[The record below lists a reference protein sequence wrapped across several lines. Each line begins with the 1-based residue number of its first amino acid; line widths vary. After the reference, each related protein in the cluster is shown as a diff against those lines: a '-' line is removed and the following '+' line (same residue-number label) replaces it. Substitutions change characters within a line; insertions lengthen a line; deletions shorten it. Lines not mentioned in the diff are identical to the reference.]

1 MTMANLKGC
10 ESMKRR
16 FIHKTFKKFFWLLFS
31 WLMLSSHTHARV
43 RVLSFDLDDS
53 LLWEGVRNEL
63 QDVFKPR
70 FVGEHLY
77 TYPAPGYTLD
87 EALRLHNEA
96 VIKWNRTLLD
106 KLKADNSSYS
116 KTYVACGSLR
126 QSALLELINQWYSYT
141 DHSAINYHFKGFGIV
156 ALKAVADYL
165 GAELL
170 LNSVNDE
177 VDSGLIADTRLPL
190 NVEDQNL
197 NINPSSFYKN
207 FTTETVLASTN
218 SPTKKKE
225 FEYMLDDPWLSEG
238 VAQFPE
244 RWVANEINKASIV
257 YFQIH
262 DVAARH
268 PGEDI
273 LFELRDDRPAI
284 IQNTAD
290 SLTKIADG
298 LPGSGEFFSIRYAEG
313 RDYPRNRIEDKFE
326 WVNTSK
332 SANPHRLKAAQSF
345 DTVYGLRQTP
355 LLKFD
360 KRTLETLKKS
370 DFLEQ
375 SVTVSF
381 NRSFGSI
388 SRASSGLEHLI
399 CQFIGWHDINQL
411 PEQTGYSQEAL
422 RIIRNSSNYFPLR
435 HISENFKKL
444 PSLPMNRYLTLKGN
458 QRFDIRS
465 DQVET
470 ECDKVL
476 QRYTDRDNGI
486 AYLTNFSL
494 IWDRFL
500 DFSAIPIYIRELEL
514 CVGLQPFKTRELV
527 YRGASHTADELFM
540 MFRKNVFYIPS
551 FISTTLNPQKAYIEK
566 PKAKQAWIQNV
577 MFEFD
582 SKEYSE
588 RNAVIQKNQEKFDE
602 EEVLFAPYNMFRWMG
617 IRLDPNII
625 PGINVAVISLKALD
639 PDDQRNQ
646 VTTDKI
652 SIVEEKE
659 FRARGMSPEELY
671 NKFMQLVERYHQEVE
686 DYNASHP
693 TDKKPLLELNVQ

>member
-1 MTMANLKGC
+1 
-10 ESMKRR
+10 MKRR
-16 FIHKTFKKFFWLLFS
+16 CIQKNSKILFWWLFS
-31 WLMLSSHTHARV
+31 LLMLASHTHATV

-70 FVGEHLY
+70 FVGEHIY
-77 TYPAPGYTLD
+77 TYPAPGYTLH
-87 EALRLHNEA
+87 EALKLHNEA

-106 KLKADNSSYS
+106 KLKADNSKYS

-126 QSALLELINQWYSYT
+126 QTALLELINQWYSYT
-141 DHSAINYHFKGFGIV
+141 EHSAIKYHFKGFGLA

-165 GAELL
+165 EAELL

-177 VDSGLIADTRLPL
+177 PAPGLIAEARLPW
-190 NVEDQNL
+190 NVEDEEPT
-197 NINPSSFYKN
+197 IDPRSFHGK
-207 FTTETVLASTN
+207 FAIETVYASTD
-218 SPTKKKE
+218 SPLKKKE
-225 FEYMLDDPWLSEG
+225 FHYMLDDPWLSEG

-244 RWVANEINKASIV
+244 RWVANEVNKASIA

-262 DVAARH
+262 DVAALH

-273 LFELRDDRPAI
+273 LFELRDDRPVI
-284 IQNTAD
+284 IQNTAT
-290 SLTKIADG
+290 SLAKHENE
-298 LPGSGEFFSIRYAEG
+298 LPGIGKFRSIRYADG
-313 RDYPRNRIEDKFE
+313 RDYPQSRPEDQVHWINK
-326 WVNTSK
+326 SS
-332 SANPHRLKAAQSF
+332 SANPHRLREAQSL
-345 DTVYGLRQTP
+345 DTKFGLRETP
-355 LLKFD
+355 LLMLD
-360 KRTLETLKKS
+360 KRTLEALKQS

-375 SVTVSF
+375 SVTLSF
-381 NRSFGSI
+381 TRSFGSM
-388 SRASSGLEHLI
+388 SRVSSGLEHLI

-411 PEQTGYSQEAL
+411 PEQTSYSQEAL

-444 PSLPMNRYLTLKGN
+444 PSLSMNRYLTLKGN

-465 DQVET
+465 DLVET
-470 ECDKVL
+470 ECDKVF

-514 CVGLQPFKTRELV
+514 CVELQPFKTRELV

-551 FISTTLNPQKAYIEK
+551 FISTTLNPKKAYIEK
-566 PKAKQAWIQNV
+566 PQAKQAWIQNV

-588 RNAVIQKNQEKFDE
+588 RNAVIQKNQEKYDE

-625 PGINVAVISLKALD
+625 PAINVAVIRLKALD
-639 PDDQRNQ
+639 PDDQGNR
-646 VTTDKI
+646 VTTEKI
-652 SIVEEKE
+652 SLVEEKE

-671 NKFMQLVERYHQEVE
+671 NKFMQLVERYRQEVE
-686 DYNASHP
+686 EYNASHP
-693 TDKKPLLELNVQ
+693 TDPKPLLELNVL